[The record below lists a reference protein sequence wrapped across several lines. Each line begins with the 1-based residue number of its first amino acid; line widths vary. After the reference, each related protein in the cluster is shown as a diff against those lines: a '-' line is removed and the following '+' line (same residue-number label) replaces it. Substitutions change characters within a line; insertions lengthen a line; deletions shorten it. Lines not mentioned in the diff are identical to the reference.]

1 MEIPAAIRPAETLV
15 EEVMADDVLNQA
27 AALAYRFLFA
37 LFPFAIFLAALV
49 SSVAGF
55 AGIDDPTG
63 RIIGAIGDNLP
74 PDVAQQITPQLDAV
88 LGQSRPGLLSLGA
101 ILALWSATSGVSA
114 VIAAMNRAYDIED
127 TRGFVGRTLR
137 AAGLTL
143 LASGG
148 VILGF
153 ATIVG
158 SSTLTQSAA
167 VALGVDATGWQ
178 VITALR
184 WPVVLAMVAFA
195 VAVLFRFGP
204 NVAVSFRWALIGG
217 SLFAIG
223 WIIATAIFGLYVAN
237 FADYAN
243 TYGALGGVVVLMLW
257 FYITAVLLLVAAEVT
272 SLLAR
277 TGEPG
282 RLEARQRELAT
293 GSEPADTRE
302 RATREPSAVVPTGRA
317 SERAQAADPASAS
330 ADRPGTDADP
340 IAPGSAD
347 RRSGRLALAVLI
359 AGWIAGIVAGLAVRR
374 AERAS

>member
-1 MEIPAAIRPAETLV
+1 MEIPAAIRPVKTLV
-15 EEVMADDVLNQA
+15 QEVMADDVLNQA

-49 SSVAGF
+49 TAVAGF

-74 PDVAQQITPQLDAV
+74 PDVAQQIAPQLDAV

-127 TRGFVGRTLR
+127 TRGFLGRTLR

-148 VILGF
+148 IILGF

-167 VALGVDATGWQ
+167 VALGVDAAGWQ

-223 WIIATAIFGLYVAN
+223 WIIATAVFGIYVAN
-237 FADYAN
+237 FANYAN

-277 TGEPG
+277 TGEPD

-293 GSEPADTRE
+293 DSEPGDIRE
-302 RATREPSAVVPTGRA
+302 RAPREAAGVAPTGPLP
-317 SERAQAADPASAS
+317 ERALTADPAATY
-330 ADRPGTDADP
+330 ADRPGTDA
-340 IAPGSAD
+340 APTTTGRPD
-347 RRSGRLALAVLI
+347 RPSSRLALAVLI
-359 AGWIAGIVAGLAVRR
+359 AGWIAGIVAGLAARR
-374 AERAS
+374 AGRAS